1 MNTSKI
7 YDFII
12 VGGGTSGLVI
22 ATRLSENPEI
32 QVLVLEAGG
41 NHLENPQIN
50 IPALWPS
57 LLGTEL
63 DWAFK
68 TIPQSELG
76 NRTIGLPGG
85 RLLGGSS
92 AINAQ
97 AFIAASKVGLDAWK
111 ELGNEGWD
119 WDSMEPYYKKN
130 PKRQVEKGVE
140 LKSLTSSNNPG
151 SDGPIQTSYPPKMD
165 AVRKACVDTFN
176 ALKYEMSENAFSGS
190 SIGGFVN
197 NSTVNGVTKER
208 SYSANAYFK
217 PVQSRFNL
225 HLVTDALVEKII
237 LDKKSGESMAKG
249 VKVTIKGVEHIFQ
262 AGKEVIVAAGAL
274 NSPKILELSG
284 IGDSELLR
292 SLEIDVYVDNYNVG
306 ENFQDHTSSGM
317 SFEVVDEIQTLDPLN
332 RQEPEA
338 TAAAMSA
345 YQTDKTGPFAGAA
358 ISSFAYM
365 PVPDFQTPKGKAELD
380 NLLLTYRPEK
390 ESVTSEFA
398 RSVLS
403 SVDKSSACYFVYA
416 AHGNFGSDASSAK
429 NVTISHETCNFLTIA
444 CELGYPLSRGSVHIQ
459 SSSPSD
465 SPIIDPKYFSNPIDL
480 DIHARFIRYI
490 HNIAATEPMASIL
503 KPGGHIS
510 PSFAAFG
517 TDLEDAK
524 EYVRKAMISAWHPCG
539 TCAMLPLEDGGVLNQ
554 KLVVYGTKNIRV
566 VDASMIP
573 LIPRGNI
580 QSTVYAVAGRAAD
593 LIKLDHNI

>member
-1 MNTSKI
+1 MNISKI
-7 YDFII
+7 YDFMI
-12 VGGGTSGLVI
+12 
-22 ATRLSENPEI
+22 NPEI
-32 QVLVLEAGG
+32 QILVLEAGG

-68 TIPQSELG
+68 TVPQSELG
-76 NRTIGLPGG
+76 YRTIGLPGG

-111 ELGNEGWD
+111 ELGNEEWD
-119 WDSMEPYYKKN
+119 WDSMEPYYKKCHT
-130 PKRQVEKGVE
+130 VEIPSDNSRKE
-140 LKSLTSSNNPG
+140 LGLNHLTYSKNPG
-151 SDGPIQTSYPPKMD
+151 SVGPIQTSYPPRMD
-165 AVRKACVDTFN
+165 AVRKAWADTFN
-176 ALKYEMSENAFSGS
+176 ALKYEMSGNAFSGS
-190 SIGGFVN
+190 SI
-197 NSTVNGVTKER
+197 VNGVTKER
-208 SYSANAYFK
+208 SCSANTYFK
-217 PVQSRFNL
+217 PAQDRSNP

-237 LDKKSGESMAKG
+237 LDEESGEAVAKG

-274 NSPKILELSG
+274 NFPKILELSG
-284 IGDSELLR
+284 IGDAELLR
-292 SLEIDVYVDNYNVG
+292 SLRIDVYGENSNVG
-306 ENFQDHTSSGM
+306 ENFQDHTSNGM
-317 SFEVVDEIQTLDPLN
+317 SVEVIDEIQTLDTLN
-332 RQEPEA
+332 RQEPKA
-338 TAAAMSA
+338 IAAAMSA

-365 PVPDFQTPKGKAELD
+365 P
-380 NLLLTYRPEK
+380 K
-390 ESVTSEFA
+390 ESVTTEFA

-403 SVDKSSACYFVYA
+403 SADKSSACYLVYA

-429 NVTISHETCNFLTIA
+429 NVTISHETGSFLTIA
-444 CELGYPLSRGSVHIQ
+444 CELGYPLSQGSVHIQ
-459 SSSPSD
+459 SSSASD

-480 DIHARFIRYI
+480 DIHARFIRHI

-503 KPGGHIS
+503 KSGGHIS

-517 TDLEDAK
+517 TELEAAK
-524 EYVRKAMISAWHPCG
+524 DYVRKTMISAWRPCG
-539 TCAMLPLEDGGVLNQ
+539 TCAMLPLADGGVLNQ
-554 KLVVYGTKNIRV
+554 KLIVYGTRNIRI

-573 LIPRGNI
+573 LIPRGNLP
-580 QSTVYAVAGRAAD
+580 STVYAVAERAAD
-593 LIKLDHNI
+593 LIKSDHDI

>member
-12 VGGGTSGLVI
+12 VGGGTSGLVV
-22 ATRLSENPEI
+22 ANRLSENPEI

-41 NHLENPQIN
+41 NHLDNPQIN

-68 TIPQSELG
+68 TAPQSELG

-119 WDSMEPYYKKN
+119 WDSMEPYYKKCHT
-130 PKRQVEKGVE
+130 VEIPSDKLRKE
-140 LKSLTSSNNPG
+140 LGLNHLTPSNIPG

-165 AVRKACVDTFN
+165 AVRKAWIDTFN

-190 SIGGFVN
+190 SVGGFVN
-197 NSTVNGVTKER
+197 NSTVNGITKER

-217 PVQSRFNL
+217 PVQNRSNL

-237 LDKKSGESMAKG
+237 LDKASGEAVAKG
-249 VKVTIKGVEHIFQ
+249 VKVTTKGVEHIFQ
-262 AGKEVIVAAGAL
+262 AEKEVIVAAG
-274 NSPKILELSG
+274 LSG
-284 IGDSELLR
+284 IGDAKLLS
-292 SLEIDVYVDNYNVG
+292 SLGIDVYVENSNVG
-306 ENFQDHTSSGM
+306 ENFQDHASSGM
-317 SFEVVDEIQTLDPLN
+317 SFEVIDEIQTLDSLN
-332 RQEPEA
+332 RQEPKA
-338 TAAAMSA
+338 IAAAMYA
-345 YQTDKTGPFAGAA
+345 YQTEKTGPFAGAA

-365 PVPDFQTPKGKAELD
+365 PVPDFQTPKGKAELEH
-380 NLLLTYRPEK
+380 LLLTHKPVK
-390 ESVTSEFA
+390 ESVTTEFA

-403 SVDKSSACYFVYA
+403 SADKSSACYFVYA

-429 NVTISHETCNFLTIA
+429 NVTISHESGNFLTIA

-459 SSSPSD
+459 SSSALD
-465 SPIIDPKYFSNPIDL
+465 SPIIDPKYFSNLIDL

-490 HNIAATEPMASIL
+490 HNIAAIEPMASIL

-517 TDLEDAK
+517 TELEAAK
-524 EYVRKAMISAWHPCG
+524 DYIRRTMISAWHPCG
-539 TCAMLPLEDGGVLNQ
+539 TCAMLPLADGGVLNQ

-573 LIPRGNI
+573 LIPRGNL
-580 QSTVYAVAGRAAD
+580 QSTVYAVAERAAD
-593 LIKLDHNI
+593 LIKSDHNI